1 MVCNTGMEEAAVL
14 TTAAQNGDDRD
25 CSVYL
30 SIVTSE
36 ELLTVQAHDLNP
48 YVTLTV
54 SEHRVT

>member
-1 MVCNTGMEEAAVL
+1 MEEAAVL